1 MQHHRFW
8 SVIRTW
14 LICVVVSTTVVNAQ
28 PRSEV
33 LANARHVVDALTD
46 PVFHGRGYVSNGD
59 GLASTWIAKE
69 YARIGLGM
77 FGTGYQQ
84 PFEFNVNSFPDTVKV
99 AVDGVRLVS
108 GVNLIVDPA
117 SGKASGKFDLVHY
130 TLEELDDAAQ
140 SDALLEAI
148 TGRAVCLRFASTKN
162 ADTLRMQAEWKAE
175 LMQICP
181 VIVPVEGKLTW
192 SVAQEER
199 TFPLIEIK
207 AAKILSTTKSIEL
220 AITNKFLLAHK
231 AENVLGIIKGTSDE
245 WIIISAHYDHLGEM
259 GPDALF
265 PGANDNASGV
275 AMLLGLAEWFKAHPP
290 EHHLLFI
297 AFAGEEAGLMGSNY
311 CASNPL
317 FDLKK
322 VKLMVN
328 LDILGTGDDGIM
340 VVNATEQKKHF
351 DKLVQI
357 NKKRKLLPQ
366 VKARGPSCNSDHC
379 PFVKRGVPAIFIY
392 TMGGITAY
400 HDVFDRPETL
410 PLTKF
415 PEVYALLKEFITR
428 TK

>member
-1 MQHHRFW
+1 M
-8 SVIRTW
+8 
-14 LICVVVSTTVVNAQ
+14 
-28 PRSEV
+28 
-33 LANARHVVDALTD
+33 
-46 PVFHGRGYVSNGD
+46 
-59 GLASTWIAKE
+59 
-69 YARIGLGM
+69 
-77 FGTGYQQ
+77 
-84 PFEFNVNSFPDTVKV
+84 
-99 AVDGVRLVS
+99 
-108 GVNLIVDPA
+108 
-117 SGKASGKFDLVHY
+117 
-130 TLEELDDAAQ
+130 
-140 SDALLEAI
+140 
-148 TGRAVCLRFASTKN
+148 
-162 ADTLRMQAEWKAE
+162 
-175 LMQICP
+175 MQICP

-290 EHHLLFI
+290 EHNLLFI

>member
-231 AENVLGIIKGTSDE
+231 AENLSLIHI
-245 WIIISAHYDHLGEM
+245 
-259 GPDALF
+259 
-265 PGANDNASGV
+265 
-275 AMLLGLAEWFKAHPP
+275 
-290 EHHLLFI
+290 
-297 AFAGEEAGLMGSNY
+297 
-311 CASNPL
+311 
-317 FDLKK
+317 
-322 VKLMVN
+322 
-328 LDILGTGDDGIM
+328 
-340 VVNATEQKKHF
+340 
-351 DKLVQI
+351 
-357 NKKRKLLPQ
+357 
-366 VKARGPSCNSDHC
+366 
-379 PFVKRGVPAIFIY
+379 
-392 TMGGITAY
+392 
-400 HDVFDRPETL
+400 
-410 PLTKF
+410 
-415 PEVYALLKEFITR
+415 
-428 TK
+428 